1 MTKKN
6 AIQDIYPLSYMQE
19 GMLFHSLLQ
28 KESQAY
34 AEQASFSITGKV
46 DTRVFEESVH
56 ALFERH
62 DIFRTIFISQ
72 NVSVP
77 QQVVLKERNVSI
89 IEENLTNLNKADQ
102 IKHIEEAKRRDRKK
116 GFHLQKDMLMRVTL
130 LQTGECEYTCIWSF
144 HHIIMDGWCLGIVLK
159 EFFQIYASR
168 LRRTPLTL
176 EPAVPYGTYIKWLME
191 QDKEKA
197 ASYWERY
204 LEGFEQQTILPKQ
217 KKAGESRQ
225 EEVTFSFS
233 KEDTAKLKELAVKEE
248 VTLSTIF
255 HTLWGIL
262 LQAYNQTEDAVFG
275 SVISGRPSEIEG
287 IERMIGLFI
296 NTVPVRI
303 SGADIPFQKLIKN
316 VQKDALKGQAYS
328 YHPLYDIQA
337 NSQVKQGLIDHI
349 LVFENYPV
357 EQELDVLNSKGD
369 TKDLFHIHDFSMEDE
384 TNYSFYLMVA
394 PGDEIHLK
402 MRYDSS
408 MYDRQ
413 FIENI
418 KGHLAH
424 IVSQVLDKP
433 DITPDKLEIIT
444 SGEKAQLLAPISEE
458 TEKPEYDTVH
468 AMFERQAAKTPD
480 QIAIRYEGESV
491 TYKELNESANK
502 LARLLQKRGLKREE
516 PVGVMLGRS
525 PSLAAAVLGIL
536 KAGGAFVPIDPGS
549 PKERIRYVIENSGC
563 VHVVTE
569 RHQSVPAEQTL
580 QVTYIE
586 EAGTEADGS
595 NVQSINTADDLL
607 YMIYTSGTTG
617 KPKGVLLEHKNM
629 GNLLSHQ
636 LTNTDI
642 DFCTNVLQYASVAF
656 DVCYQELFSVL
667 LSGGTLC
674 IVPES
679 IKRDVSQLFSFIDQ
693 HNTEVVF
700 FPTAFVK
707 MLFNEEGYAQSFPR
721 CVKHVI
727 TAGEQLTVSRLFRQ
741 TLRLHGMHLHNHY
754 GPSETHVVSTYT
766 ISAGDDIPEHP
777 PIGKPIHHNKMYILS
792 KNRQLQPLGI
802 AGELYISGANTGRG
816 YVNNPALTEEKFL
829 PDPFR
834 TDAVMYRTGDLARL
848 RADGQIEYIGRTDDQ
863 VKIRGY
869 RIEPKEIETVL
880 ANHHAVKEAAVL
892 IQTNESGEN
901 ELCAYCSVSQAT
913 DPSQLRSDLAKELPD
928 YMIPVKWAF
937 VDSIPLTANGKV
949 DQRALPEASAYAA
962 GRQYTAPRNV
972 TELKL
977 TRIWE
982 EVLQS
987 GPIGVHDHFFELGG
1001 HSLKATALVA
1011 KIAKECSV
1019 QIPLSDVFSHPTVE
1033 ELAKIISE
1041 AEENPFASIEKTEMK
1056 ETYPVSSAQ
1065 KRMYVLHQLEN
1076 GGVSYNIPA
1085 VLEVRGPFDR
1095 DRMEAVFK
1103 ELIRR
1108 HEPLRTSFEEKN
1120 GLPVQRI
1127 HDDVPFAFTKEQ
1139 SAEAFIRPF
1148 DLGKA
1153 PLFRAG
1159 FVQIEKDRHLLLA
1172 DMHHII
1178 SDGVSVNLL
1187 IREFSELYA
1196 ERSLP
1201 PLRIQYKDYAVWQQ
1215 SFMAGAAYRKQEE
1228 YWLNRLAG
1236 EIPVLELPADKPRP
1250 PVRSFS
1256 GDRVSFVINEKHTA
1270 QLKKLAKENKCTLYM
1285 TLLGVYTVLLAR
1297 LSGQE
1302 DMIVGSP
1309 IAGRPHADLDAV
1321 LGMFVNTLTFRTR
1334 PDGSMT
1340 FKEYLKGIRQ
1350 TALEAYEHQDY
1361 PLEELVDKLG
1371 VPRDMSRNPLFDTT
1385 FALQNMEQQKLR
1397 AAGLELQPADVS
1409 LPISKFDLSLYISEN
1424 AGELYCQFEY
1434 STDLFKRK
1442 TIQKWAAFFTTLA
1455 ENAAADPGLELDD
1468 ISVLTE
1474 KEEVSLLQD
1483 FSPLQKTAFPLHQ
1496 PLHDL
1501 LEQQAEKTPDRPAIL
1516 TDDISITYQEL
1527 NERANELAH
1536 QLIKR
1541 GIRLEDKTAIMGRRS
1556 PDMLIGIY
1564 AVLKAGG
1571 VYLPIDPD
1579 YPEERIRFLL
1589 KDSGVKFLLA
1599 EPELFAPDL
1608 FEGETISLK
1617 SGQTGNPEAAAN
1629 PNVPVKPDSLAYII
1643 YTSGST
1649 GRPKGVQI
1657 EHRSA
1662 VNFLY
1667 SLQTRYGLSDSDII
1681 LHKTSYSF
1689 DASIWELF
1697 WWPIAGASVFLLPQ
1711 GGEKDPEMI
1720 LNALENNRITAAHFV
1735 PSMLH
1740 AFLEYINSRK
1750 QPIKKTCLKR
1760 VFAGGEQLG
1769 PHLVSRFYDLLPGT
1783 ELTNSYGPTEATVEA
1798 AYFDLPQGKE
1808 FHNVPIGIS
1817 GHNMRL
1823 YILNQK
1829 KRLLPPGCI
1838 GELYIAG
1845 TGVARGYLNRPEL
1858 TEERFLN
1865 DPFYPGERMYQTGDI
1880 ARWTEDGL
1888 VEWLGRSDG
1897 QVKVRG
1903 YRIEPGEIEAAI
1915 RRIDGIREA
1924 AVTARTEHGETALY
1938 AYIEGRESDDV
1949 RAELAT
1955 RLPAYMMP
1963 AQFIEMSEWPVTPSG
1978 KLDRRALPAPGGAA
1992 DRQAYNAPR
2001 NVTEMKL
2008 CALWEEVLKNGPVG
2022 IRDHFFERG
2031 GHSLKATALVSRIA
2045 KDFGVQVPLQDIF
2058 ARPTVE
2064 ELASVIQDLEESPY
2078 EAIQPAQTQD
2088 TYPVSSAQK
2097 RMYVLQQLE
2106 DGGVGYNMPAV
2117 LELTGPLD
2125 RGRLEETFRQLVER
2139 HESLR
2144 TSFETGPDGEPV
2156 QRIHDSVPFQLDEAE
2171 SADAFV
2177 RPFCLE
2183 EAPLF
2188 RAALVKESD
2197 ERHLLL
2203 TDMHH
2208 IISDGVSVNTLI
2220 KEFGELYA
2228 GRSLAPM
2235 RLQYKDYSVWQRS
2248 FQEKEGYQKQEAYWL
2263 KRLEGELPVLEL
2275 PADKARPA
2283 VRSFAGGSVSCTLD
2297 AETASGLHRIARD
2310 HGSTLYMVLL
2320 AAYNTLLA
2328 RLSGQEDIIVGSP
2341 IAGRPHKDLEPILG
2355 MFVNTLAIRTEPKG
2369 DKRFTDYLAEVRQA
2383 ALEAYEHQDYPF
2395 EELVERLGVQ
2405 RDTSRNPLF
2414 DAMLVVQNIEHEE
2427 LLLDGLHIQP
2437 ADVSRPVSKFDVTL
2451 QASEGGGQIHF
2462 LFEYAASLFRRE
2474 TMQRWASHFM
2484 TMLEHIVREPETS
2497 LQAISML
2504 TAPERNRILSDFNG
2518 MTDQQLPE
2526 KTVHELFITQAR
2538 KTPDAA
2544 ALISGE
2550 TLITYKELDDWSN
2563 KIARALQKRQIGPDA
2578 AVGIVI
2584 PRSPEQVAAVFGVWK
2599 AGGAYVPI
2607 DPEYPEERK
2616 QYIISDSG
2624 TALLLTAH
2632 GAIEQVPDRFNGEVL
2647 ALEDIQ
2653 EQDASPVQSLS
2664 APEDLAY
2671 IIYTSGTTGRPKG
2684 VMVEHRSVSQTLQ
2697 WRSGFYDLNEKDTIL
2712 QLFSFSFDGF
2722 VTSMFTPLISGAK
2735 AAVLAEDEAR
2745 DILAIKHYLASYRIT
2760 HMIIVPVLYR
2770 TLLDVLEPGDAES
2783 LRIVTLAGEAVD
2795 QNIISRSL
2803 SVCPHTELANEYG
2816 PTENSVA
2823 TTAARHIEQSE
2834 NITIGRP
2841 IEHSHVY
2848 ILNGD
2853 HPQPIG
2859 VTGELCISGSGLA
2872 RGYRNLPKQT
2882 AQAFVQDPFQKN
2894 RRMYRTG
2901 DLAKWLP
2908 DGTLQYIG
2916 RIDEQVKI
2924 RGYRVELKE
2933 IESALTGIKGVKEAA
2948 VTAHTASA
2956 GQTELCAYIVTEEGT
2971 ESETVQQALRNEM
2984 PAYMVP
2990 AFFETLEALPVT
3002 PNGKLDRRALPEPRK
3017 KAHTGQAF
3025 TEPESDME
3033 KELSAIWSEVLGT
3046 ENIAADQSFF
3056 ELGGDS
3062 IKALQVSA
3070 RLHQAGKQIAVK
3082 DIFSRPTIREL
3093 APYVRTERQP
3103 VSQAPA
3109 EGEVKWSPIHKWFF
3123 TQDMKEANHFNQS
3136 VMLTRAN
3143 SIDEEAL
3150 RKTLKA
3156 ITVHHDA
3163 LRLVCIKDEEKGL
3176 LLFNRPADLADEQLY
3191 SLTILEMEGDEHEK
3205 ERFVKRRVAELQ
3217 RNMDL
3222 ENGPLVQAGLFR
3234 SEAEDYLFLTVHH
3247 LAVDGIS
3254 WRILLEDL
3262 ASAYEQAISGQEI
3275 KLPPKTMSFKTYTE
3289 QLADYAESKQL
3300 LQQAEYWREIEHYE
3314 TESLP
3319 YEQADLSQTP
3329 AKKRNTVSFTLTES
3343 ETDALLKD
3351 VHSAYNTD
3359 TQDVLLASA
3368 VLAVQK
3374 WSPRHALKIALEGH
3388 GRQSEQAGADIS
3400 RTVGWFTSIYPVLF
3414 RSGVYEPLEEYE
3426 IRTLKTVKDT
3436 LRRIPDKGNGY
3447 GVLKYLTPPKLAG
3460 MTFGKAPEISFN
3472 YLGQFDAPGGNPA
3485 ETEQPDAFQ
3494 FSPLGGGDDVTDTW
3508 KREQSLEISAIAAK
3522 GRMTVSISYETERFR
3537 QDTIE
3542 RLSESCRYYLL
3553 KLSEHCLGK
3562 TDTEKTVSDFDDRE
3576 LTEEALQDIADLLS
3590 FH

>member
-1 MTKKN
+1 
-6 AIQDIYPLSYMQE
+6 
-19 GMLFHSLLQ
+19 
-28 KESQAY
+28 
-34 AEQASFSITGKV
+34 
-46 DTRVFEESVH
+46 
-56 ALFERH
+56 
-62 DIFRTIFISQ
+62 
-72 NVSVP
+72 
-77 QQVVLKERNVSI
+77 
-89 IEENLTNLNKADQ
+89 
-102 IKHIEEAKRRDRKK
+102 
-116 GFHLQKDMLMRVTL
+116 
-130 LQTGECEYTCIWSF
+130 
-144 HHIIMDGWCLGIVLK
+144 
-159 EFFQIYASR
+159 
-168 LRRTPLTL
+168 
-176 EPAVPYGTYIKWLME
+176 
-191 QDKEKA
+191 
-197 ASYWERY
+197 
-204 LEGFEQQTILPKQ
+204 
-217 KKAGESRQ
+217 
-225 EEVTFSFS
+225 
-233 KEDTAKLKELAVKEE
+233 
-248 VTLSTIF
+248 
-255 HTLWGIL
+255 
-262 LQAYNQTEDAVFG
+262 
-275 SVISGRPSEIEG
+275 
-287 IERMIGLFI
+287 
-296 NTVPVRI
+296 
-303 SGADIPFQKLIKN
+303 
-316 VQKDALKGQAYS
+316 
-328 YHPLYDIQA
+328 
-337 NSQVKQGLIDHI
+337 
-349 LVFENYPV
+349 
-357 EQELDVLNSKGD
+357 
-369 TKDLFHIHDFSMEDE
+369 
-384 TNYSFYLMVA
+384 
-394 PGDEIHLK
+394 
-402 MRYDSS
+402 
-408 MYDRQ
+408 
-413 FIENI
+413 
-418 KGHLAH
+418 
-424 IVSQVLDKP
+424 
-433 DITPDKLEIIT
+433 
-444 SGEKAQLLAPISEE
+444 
-458 TEKPEYDTVH
+458 
-468 AMFERQAAKTPD
+468 
-480 QIAIRYEGESV
+480 
-491 TYKELNESANK
+491 
-502 LARLLQKRGLKREE
+502 
-516 PVGVMLGRS
+516 
-525 PSLAAAVLGIL
+525 
-536 KAGGAFVPIDPGS
+536 
-549 PKERIRYVIENSGC
+549 
-563 VHVVTE
+563 
-569 RHQSVPAEQTL
+569 
-580 QVTYIE
+580 
-586 EAGTEADGS
+586 
-595 NVQSINTADDLL
+595 
-607 YMIYTSGTTG
+607 
-617 KPKGVLLEHKNM
+617 
-629 GNLLSHQ
+629 
-636 LTNTDI
+636 
-642 DFCTNVLQYASVAF
+642 
-656 DVCYQELFSVL
+656 
-667 LSGGTLC
+667 
-674 IVPES
+674 
-679 IKRDVSQLFSFIDQ
+679 
-693 HNTEVVF
+693 
-700 FPTAFVK
+700 
-707 MLFNEEGYAQSFPR
+707 
-721 CVKHVI
+721 
-727 TAGEQLTVSRLFRQ
+727 
-741 TLRLHGMHLHNHY
+741 
-754 GPSETHVVSTYT
+754 
-766 ISAGDDIPEHP
+766 
-777 PIGKPIHHNKMYILS
+777 
-792 KNRQLQPLGI
+792 
-802 AGELYISGANTGRG
+802 
-816 YVNNPALTEEKFL
+816 
-829 PDPFR
+829 
-834 TDAVMYRTGDLARL
+834 
-848 RADGQIEYIGRTDDQ
+848 
-863 VKIRGY
+863 
-869 RIEPKEIETVL
+869 
-880 ANHHAVKEAAVL
+880 
-892 IQTNESGEN
+892 
-901 ELCAYCSVSQAT
+901 
-913 DPSQLRSDLAKELPD
+913 
-928 YMIPVKWAF
+928 
-937 VDSIPLTANGKV
+937 
-949 DQRALPEASAYAA
+949 
-962 GRQYTAPRNV
+962 
-972 TELKL
+972 
-977 TRIWE
+977 
-982 EVLQS
+982 
-987 GPIGVHDHFFELGG
+987 
-1001 HSLKATALVA
+1001 
-1011 KIAKECSV
+1011 
-1019 QIPLSDVFSHPTVE
+1019 
-1033 ELAKIISE
+1033 
-1041 AEENPFASIEKTEMK
+1041 
-1056 ETYPVSSAQ
+1056 
-1065 KRMYVLHQLEN
+1065 
-1076 GGVSYNIPA
+1076 
-1085 VLEVRGPFDR
+1085 
-1095 DRMEAVFK
+1095 
-1103 ELIRR
+1103 
-1108 HEPLRTSFEEKN
+1108 
-1120 GLPVQRI
+1120 
-1127 HDDVPFAFTKEQ
+1127 
-1139 SAEAFIRPF
+1139 
-1148 DLGKA
+1148 
-1153 PLFRAG
+1153 
-1159 FVQIEKDRHLLLA
+1159 
-1172 DMHHII
+1172 
-1178 SDGVSVNLL
+1178 
-1187 IREFSELYA
+1187 
-1196 ERSLP
+1196 
-1201 PLRIQYKDYAVWQQ
+1201 
-1215 SFMAGAAYRKQEE
+1215 
-1228 YWLNRLAG
+1228 
-1236 EIPVLELPADKPRP
+1236 
-1250 PVRSFS
+1250 
-1256 GDRVSFVINEKHTA
+1256 
-1270 QLKKLAKENKCTLYM
+1270 
-1285 TLLGVYTVLLAR
+1285 
-1297 LSGQE
+1297 
-1302 DMIVGSP
+1302 
-1309 IAGRPHADLDAV
+1309 
-1321 LGMFVNTLTFRTR
+1321 
-1334 PDGSMT
+1334 
-1340 FKEYLKGIRQ
+1340 
-1350 TALEAYEHQDY
+1350 
-1361 PLEELVDKLG
+1361 
-1371 VPRDMSRNPLFDTT
+1371 
-1385 FALQNMEQQKLR
+1385 
-1397 AAGLELQPADVS
+1397 
-1409 LPISKFDLSLYISEN
+1409 
-1424 AGELYCQFEY
+1424 
-1434 STDLFKRK
+1434 
-1442 TIQKWAAFFTTLA
+1442 
-1455 ENAAADPGLELDD
+1455 
-1468 ISVLTE
+1468 
-1474 KEEVSLLQD
+1474 
-1483 FSPLQKTAFPLHQ
+1483 
-1496 PLHDL
+1496 
-1501 LEQQAEKTPDRPAIL
+1501 
-1516 TDDISITYQEL
+1516 
-1527 NERANELAH
+1527 
-1536 QLIKR
+1536 
-1541 GIRLEDKTAIMGRRS
+1541 MGRRS

-1571 VYLPIDPD
+1571 AYLPIDPD
-1579 YPEERIRFLL
+1579 YPKERIRFLL

-1599 EPELFAPDL
+1599 EPELLAADL
-1608 FEGETISLK
+1608 FEGEMISLK

-1649 GRPKGVQI
+1649 GRPKGVQV
-1657 EHRSA
+1657 EHQSA

-1667 SLQTRYGLSDSDII
+1667 SLQTRYGLKDSDTI

-1720 LNALENNRITAAHFV
+1720 LNALEKNRITAAHFV

-1808 FHNVPIGIS
+1808 FHNVPIGSS

-1829 KRLLPPGCI
+1829 KQLLPPGCI

-1858 TEERFLN
+1858 TEERFLD

-1963 AQFIEMSEWPVTPSG
+1963 AQFIKMTEWPVTPSG

-1992 DRQAYNAPR
+1992 DRQAYTAPR

-2045 KDFGVQVPLQDIF
+2045 KEFGVQVPLQDIF

-2078 EAIQPAQTQD
+2078 EAIQPAQKQD

-2235 RLQYKDYSVWQRS
+2235 RLQYKDYAVWQRS

-2275 PADKARPA
+2275 PADKPRPA

-2462 LFEYAASLFRRE
+2462 LFEYAASLFRKE

-2504 TAPERNRILSDFNG
+2504 TAPERDRILSDFNG
-2518 MTDQQLPE
+2518 MADQQLPE

-2544 ALISGE
+2544 ALISRE
-2550 TLITYKELDDWSN
+2550 TLITYKELDEWSN

-2624 TALLLTAH
+2624 TALLLTVH
-2632 GAIEQVPDRFNGEVL
+2632 GAIDQVPDHFKGEVL

-2735 AAVLAEDEAR
+2735 AAVLAEDEAK

-2795 QNIISRSL
+2795 QNVISRSL

-2859 VTGELCISGSGLA
+2859 VTGELCISGSALA

-2882 AQAFVQDPFQKN
+2882 AQAFVQDPFRKN

-2916 RIDEQVKI
+2916 RMDEQVKI

-2948 VTAHTASA
+2948 VTALPASA

-3017 KAHTGQAF
+3017 KAHTGRAF

-3143 SIDEEAL
+3143 SIDEGAL

-3368 VLAVQK
+3368 VLAIQK

-3414 RSGVYEPLEEYE
+3414 RSGAYEPLEEYE